1 MTMEI
6 NPDMMDEASDPEVN
20 TLQLWLIVQK
30 LFSTITRNYPKV
42 PDEIR
47 KVLNYVRE
55 EVVGVVGGG
64 GGRICA
70 VLSLVV
76 FDIAGVACCDPA
88 AKKQPL
94 GIRPQE
100 AREAGSLAPHL

>member
-30 LFSTITRNYPKV
+30 LFSTITRNHAKV

-55 EVVGVVGGG
+55 EV
-64 GGRICA
+64 A
-70 VLSLVV
+70 VKFPDSEVNPFFILFLFS
-76 FDIAGVACCDPA
+76 FY
-88 AKKQPL
+88 KYF
-94 GIRPQE
+94 
-100 AREAGSLAPHL
+100 

>member
-55 EVVGVVGGG
+55 EV
-64 GGRICA
+64 A
-70 VLSLVV
+70 VKFPDSEVNPFFILFLFS
-76 FDIAGVACCDPA
+76 FY
-88 AKKQPL
+88 KYF
-94 GIRPQE
+94 
-100 AREAGSLAPHL
+100 